1 MDGIE
6 FIGGSTNIYDALL
19 KMRTQIFNGNDG
31 DRSDVTNLAF
41 IITDGY
47 PNVEADKTDDE
58 ALALRNNGV
67 IMFSVGI
74 TARTQEAWLKNMSSS
89 PHELNR
95 NYFKSPDFDQV
106 LPVINNLLSAAC
118 IKLNPAMKR
127 EYYWGGGNYAK
138 LTCFTVLDAAASGIG
153 I

>member
-1 MDGIE
+1 MDGLE
-6 FIGGSTNIYDALL
+6 YIGGNTNTYDALF

-47 PNVEADKTDDE
+47 PTVDENKTDDE

-74 TARTQEAWLKNMSSS
+74 TTKTQEVWLKNMSSS

-95 NYFKSPDFDQV
+95 NYFKSPDFDQL
-106 LPVINNLLSAAC
+106 LPVINDLLSAAC
-118 IKLNPAMKR
+118 IKLDPAIKR
-127 EYYWGGGNYAK
+127 EYWRENNCTALK
-138 LTCFTVLDAAASGIG
+138 LSHVSKF
-153 I
+153 